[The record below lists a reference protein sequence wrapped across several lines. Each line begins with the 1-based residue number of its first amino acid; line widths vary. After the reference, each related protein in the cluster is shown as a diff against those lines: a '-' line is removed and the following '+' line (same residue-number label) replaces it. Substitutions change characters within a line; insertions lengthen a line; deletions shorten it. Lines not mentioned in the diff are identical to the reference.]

1 MEYVARLSAPSK
13 SNKYYYSD
21 NIFYQCGYGMP
32 NCTCYAWGRWY
43 ELLGSKP
50 KLCTGNAENWYKFND
65 GYERGKIPRVGAIA
79 VWRKGQV
86 GVSSDGAGHVAVV
99 EEVGDDG
106 SFLTSNSAWQGANF
120 YTRRY
125 YGNYNNGN
133 YIFLGFIYLPME
145 FDEDKPIANKEL
157 DAVAREVIAGKW
169 GNGEARFK
177 ALAASGYDADAVQAR
192 VNYILSN
199 KKSVDELAREVMA
212 GKWGNGADRKNR
224 LTAAGYNYDEVQARV
239 NEIYY

>member
-1 MEYVARLSAPSK
+1 MTKYSPRKTAPGK
-13 SNKYYYSD
+13 DNKHYYSD

-50 KLCTGNAENWYKFND
+50 KLCTRNAENWYGYSD
-65 GYERGKIPRVGAIA
+65 GYKRGQKPKVGAIA
-79 VWRKGQV
+79 VWRKGIV
-86 GVSSDGAGHVAVV
+86 GNGDDGAGHVAVV
-99 EEVGDDG
+99 EEVYDDG
-106 SFLTSNSAWQGANF
+106 SFNTSNSAWGGANF
-120 YTRRY
+120 YMRRY

-145 FDEDKPIANKEL
+145 FDNVVNYDLAT
-157 DAVAREVIAGKW
+157 VAQDVINGKY

-177 ALAASGYDADAVQAR
+177 ALAAAGYDADAVQAQ
-192 VNYILSN
+192 VNYMLSN
-199 KKSVDELAREVMA
+199 RKSVDELAKEVMA

-224 LTAAGYNYDEVQARV
+224 LTAAGYNYDEVQKRV
-239 NEIYY
+239 NELFY